1 MKAYIKS
8 AYNIITANLIV
19 VIIISLYHSF
29 ILLTFGFNVF
39 FHVEGLFF
47 NLGLIILMLYVRY
60 SIITFTNAW
69 FVISVI
75 YFSLL
80 LFISSLELCGHSI
93 DIFRYIISSNELY
106 LEVQDVPVFYD
117 LFNWVIDNI
126 INYVDCFDNP
136 SIDKDRQID
145 PVHDSRTWC
154 TNATR
159 TKKCLTGAG
168 LGLTPIAFLQSF
180 MCPTALA
187 KIPTGVKVGVVSF
200 STGVGIGVEIISHWH

>member
-80 LFISSLELCGHSI
+80 LFISSLELCGFSI
-93 DIFRYIISSNELY
+93 DIFRYILSSNELY

-117 LFNWVIDNI
+117 LFNLVIDNI
-126 INYVDCFDNP
+126 IN
-136 SIDKDRQID
+136 
-145 PVHDSRTWC
+145 
-154 TNATR
+154 
-159 TKKCLTGAG
+159 
-168 LGLTPIAFLQSF
+168 
-180 MCPTALA
+180 
-187 KIPTGVKVGVVSF
+187 
-200 STGVGIGVEIISHWH
+200 

>member
-117 LFNWVIDNI
+117 LFNLVIDNI
-126 INYVDCFDNP
+126 IN
-136 SIDKDRQID
+136 
-145 PVHDSRTWC
+145 
-154 TNATR
+154 
-159 TKKCLTGAG
+159 
-168 LGLTPIAFLQSF
+168 
-180 MCPTALA
+180 
-187 KIPTGVKVGVVSF
+187 
-200 STGVGIGVEIISHWH
+200 